1 MVTVAAITSTI
12 PAKSYPQ
19 NVHLPGRPAGP
30 LPREG
35 TILCGQLMT
44 VAKDRL
50 ESYRGALTPAQVLQV
65 NAALR
70 AHLSL

>member
-1 MVTVAAITSTI
+1 VVTVAAITSTI
-12 PAKSYPQ
+12 PKRAYPQ
-19 NVHLPGRPAGP
+19 NVYLPGRPAGP
-30 LPREG
+30 LPEEG

-50 ESYRGALTPAQVLQV
+50 ESYRGALTPAQVQQV

-70 AHLSL
+70 AHFGL

>member
-1 MVTVAAITSTI
+1 
-12 PAKSYPQ
+12 
-19 NVHLPGRPAGP
+19 VHLPGRPAGP